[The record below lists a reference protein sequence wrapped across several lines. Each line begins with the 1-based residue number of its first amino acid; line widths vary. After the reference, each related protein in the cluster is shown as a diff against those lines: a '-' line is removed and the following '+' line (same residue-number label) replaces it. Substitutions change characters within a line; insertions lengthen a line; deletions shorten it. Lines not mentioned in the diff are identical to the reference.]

1 MLKSCMPF
9 QITLMLTR
17 SLPPQPQGMFSGKYE
32 WSGDREAGD
41 CSIRIF
47 DASEVDDGDWECQVT
62 ASSFTAH
69 DALTSRIAELVVRGK
84 RGSGR

>member
-1 MLKSCMPF
+1 
-9 QITLMLTR
+9 
-17 SLPPQPQGMFSGKYE
+17 MFSGKYE

-84 RGSGR
+84 GGSCSGPENCVYVCVGVGVCVYI